1 MARSAGNGCLL
12 VVDDE
17 PEIST
22 AIADYFQRH
31 GYDVDTAWCF
41 SDARALLSTNGYDAL
56 ITDLNLP
63 DGSGFDLL
71 PLCSRWTGC
80 RAIVIS
86 GRMDRD
92 IAARAVEMGAYA
104 ALAKPVS
111 LQALKAALQAQSGH
125 AGVGEDTPGP
135 PLTTPAPSSP

>member
-1 MARSAGNGCLL
+1 MARGAENGCLL

-31 GYDVDTAWCF
+31 GYDVDTAWRF
-41 SDARALLSTNGYDAL
+41 SDARAFLSTNGYDAL
-56 ITDLNLP
+56 ITDINLP

-71 PLCSRWTGC
+71 PLCTRWTGC

-86 GRMDRD
+86 GRMDND
-92 IAARAVEMGAYA
+92 MAARAFEMGACA
-104 ALAKPVS
+104 ALAKPLS
-111 LQALKAALQAQSGH
+111 LRALKEALRPQ
-125 AGVGEDTPGP
+125 PGS
-135 PLTTPAPSSP
+135 TA